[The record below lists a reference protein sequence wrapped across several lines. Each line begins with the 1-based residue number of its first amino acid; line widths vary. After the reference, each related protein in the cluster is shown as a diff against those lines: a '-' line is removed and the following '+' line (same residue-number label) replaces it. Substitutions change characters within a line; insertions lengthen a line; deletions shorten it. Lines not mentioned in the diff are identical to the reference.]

1 MMKVYFDE
9 NGSYPGA
16 ESLLNTYTYT
26 FYWST
31 LTLAM
36 MGDVPHPTTVF
47 EYIFVVIEFLV
58 AVLVFATIIGN
69 VGNIISSMNAERTE
83 FQEKMD
89 GVKRYMVLEI
99 SSVCGKSE
107 NIPRMHMPRVDAFY
121 GTFEVKRYMVF
132 STTFLKFLKHE
143 TWQHMEFN
151 TWKNV
156 TSRDTWFCVIRFK
169 RQGAMKTCI
178 ETRGS
183 GPV

>member
-1 MMKVYFDE
+1 MKVYFDE

-16 ESLLNTYTYT
+16 ETLLNTYTYT

-47 EYIFVVIEFLV
+47 EYIFVVVEFLV

-89 GVKRYMVLEI
+89 GVKRYMALARQLLEI
-99 SSVCGKSE
+99 
-107 NIPRMHMPRVDAFY
+107 PRNNTDIHRDVWQQFRELYKKVP
-121 GTFEVKRYMVF
+121 GTYMVF
-132 STTFLKFLKHE
+132 LDDF
-143 TWQHMEFN
+143 
-151 TWKNV
+151 WKSV
-156 TSRDTWFCVIRFK
+156 EYRGCEGRTLQQIVFR
-169 RQGAMKTCI
+169 
-178 ETRGS
+178 TRGRARRNYQI
-183 GPV
+183 